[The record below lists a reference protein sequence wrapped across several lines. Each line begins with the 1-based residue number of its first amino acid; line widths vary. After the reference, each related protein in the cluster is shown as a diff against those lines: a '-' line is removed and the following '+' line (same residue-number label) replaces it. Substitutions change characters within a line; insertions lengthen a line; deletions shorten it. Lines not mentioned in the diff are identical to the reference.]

1 MEYEWCRD
9 YIMNQARHTTRTLL
23 CNTLARLFDNR
34 TDLSKKIFAE
44 LEKGIFAPR
53 SSAGADFYLLHRK
66 DVSTGTILNKFI
78 GMLQERYNTLRIL
91 EACPQELYIFE

>member
-1 MEYEWCRD
+1 MEYEWYRD
-9 YIMNQARHTTRTLL
+9 YVMNQARHTTRTLL

-53 SSAGADFYLLHRK
+53 SSAGTDFYLIQRK
-66 DVSTGTILNKFI
+66 DVSKCTTLNKFI
-78 GMLQERYNTLRIL
+78 VTLQERYTTMRIL
-91 EACPQELYIFE
+91 EECPQELYIFE